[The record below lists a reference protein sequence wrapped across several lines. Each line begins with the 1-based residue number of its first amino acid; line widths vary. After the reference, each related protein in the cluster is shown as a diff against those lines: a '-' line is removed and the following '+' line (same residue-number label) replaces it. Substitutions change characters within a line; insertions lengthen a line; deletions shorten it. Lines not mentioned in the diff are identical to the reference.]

1 LVVWQLAL
9 IADYL
14 AAAHLS
20 KIERRQNLL
29 ILRPALATPEI
40 IKHSRRDV
48 RSEPLVSRR
57 QKEKIMRPTSA
68 KRFQPG
74 QLHRIDGPFH
84 DPNGQRPINEPARTD
99 ADLLDAYSQAVIHVV
114 ETVSPAVVSVAGR
127 DKDGR
132 GGAGSGFI
140 IAPDGYALTNSH
152 VVEDRPQLVAETAEG
167 DRLRA
172 ELVGDDPA
180 TDLAVVRLAASGL
193 PYAQLGDS
201 QALRV
206 GQLVIAMGSPLGL
219 QSTVSTGVVSA
230 LGRSMRARDG
240 RLIENII
247 QHAAPINPGN
257 SGGPL
262 VDSRGLV
269 IGINTAIIAMAQ
281 GLGFAI
287 PSATAEWVLQE
298 ILTHGQVR
306 RRQLGIVAQVAR
318 LPRSLVRAL
327 DLLADQGVEVRDV
340 AQGSMASL
348 AGIRPDDV
356 IVALAGRV
364 VTSIDDLHRLLM
376 AVPADKGFDL
386 TILRDEALRN
396 IFIAALSK

>member
-1 LVVWQLAL
+1 
-9 IADYL
+9 
-14 AAAHLS
+14 
-20 KIERRQNLL
+20 
-29 ILRPALATPEI
+29 
-40 IKHSRRDV
+40 
-48 RSEPLVSRR
+48 
-57 QKEKIMRPTSA
+57 M
-68 KRFQPG
+68 
-74 QLHRIDGPFH
+74 
-84 DPNGQRPINEPARTD
+84 QRPDLNRLTQYINAPHDQNPGAPRPVNRQAAD

-114 ETVSPAVVSVAGR
+114 ETVSPAVISVSGR
-127 DKDGR
+127 DAASH

-140 IAPDGYALTNSH
+140 IAPDGYAVTNSH
-152 VVEDRPQLVAETAEG
+152 VVEERSQLVAETAEG
-167 DRLRA
+167 DRLWA
-172 ELVGDDPA
+172 ELIGDDPA
-180 TDLAVVRLAASGL
+180 TDVAVVRLAASGL

-201 QALRV
+201 DTLRV

-269 IGINTAIIAMAQ
+269 VGINTAIIAMAQ

-298 ILTHGQVR
+298 ILTHGRVR
-306 RRQLGIVAQVAR
+306 RRQLGIVAQVTR
-318 LPRSLVRAL
+318 LPRALVRAL
-327 DLLADQGVEVRDV
+327 DLLADQGVEVREV
-340 AQGSMASL
+340 APRSMASQ
-348 AGIRPDDV
+348 AGIQPDDI
-356 IVALAGRV
+356 IVALAGRL

-376 AVPADKGFDL
+376 TVPADQGFEL
-386 TILRDEALRN
+386 GVIRGEALRTLHV
-396 IFIAALSK
+396 ASPST

>member
-1 LVVWQLAL
+1 MKWDRSLDRFL
-9 IADYL
+9 
-14 AAAHLS
+14 
-20 KIERRQNLL
+20 RRIDDASRPHQESR
-29 ILRPALATPEI
+29 RPA
-40 IKHSRRDV
+40 K
-48 RSEPLVSRR
+48 RSAS
-57 QKEKIMRPTSA
+57 
-68 KRFQPG
+68 
-74 QLHRIDGPFH
+74 D
-84 DPNGQRPINEPARTD
+84 D
-99 ADLLDAYSQAVIHVV
+99 ADLLDAYSEAVIRVV
-114 ETVSPAVVSVAGR
+114 ENVSPAVISVSGGEAG
-127 DKDGR
+127 GR
-132 GGAGSGFI
+132 GGGGSGFI
-140 IAPDGYALTNSH
+140 IAPDGYAITNSH
-152 VVEDRPQLVAETAEG
+152 VVQERPQLAAETSEG
-167 DRLRA
+167 DRLCA

-180 TDLAVVRLAASGL
+180 SDVAVIRLGSSGL

-201 QALRV
+201 AALRV

-219 QSTVSTGVVSA
+219 QTTVSTGVVSA

-269 IGINTAIIAMAQ
+269 VGINTAIIAMAQ

-298 ILTHGQVR
+298 ILTHGRVR

-327 DLLADQGVEVRDV
+327 DLLSDQGVEVREV
-340 AQGSMASL
+340 APRSIASQ
-348 AGIRPDDV
+348 AGIRPDDL
-356 IVALAGRV
+356 IVGLSGRL

-376 AVPADKGFDL
+376 AVPADQGFEL
-386 TILRDEALRN
+386 SVIRGESLRTIA
-396 IFIAALSK
+396 IASP